1 MNRFSI
7 GTHAF
12 ILIVLAVGIIYSLPN
27 LYPAKPAIQIAYTD
41 SGQSADQG
49 LLNEVTEILSAK
61 SIQSESIG
69 LKDNNIVAKFSSFD
83 DQLAAK
89 SALQRIL
96 LDRAIVALNLEP
108 STPQWLRDI
117 GGGPLKLGLDLSGG
131 VHFLLEVDIESALDN
146 RLDSLLNQYRK
157 KFRDDRINVESSQ
170 KKDKELS
177 FSFASDEDYNKALK
191 VFGDDNITA
200 VGTALYDIQ
209 TNTIRNNVD
218 ISYSQSAIKEIRDY
232 AVGQNL
238 MTLRNRVNELGVS
251 EPIVQRQGSSRIV
264 VELPGVQDTTAAKK
278 IIGKTANLEF
288 RLEAAPDDNITA
300 VGTALYDIQTNT
312 IRNNVDISYSQ
323 SAIKEIRDYAVGQN
337 LMTLRNRVNELG
349 VSEPIVQR
357 QGSSRIVVELPGVQ
371 DTTAAKKI
379 IGKTANLEFRLEAA
393 PTTSRLRKEEFTYQD
408 ERMGSAYLEKN
419 IIVAGERVTNA
430 SSGFDESGFAQV
442 NISLDMQGG
451 RAMQKATSGNIGRRL
466 GVLFV
471 ERKNKSTL
479 TIDEN
484 GDEVIEQSSYIEKNI
499 ISLATVQAVLGTG
512 FRITGVGSPQEA
524 SELALLL
531 RAGALAA
538 PMKFVEER
546 TVGPS
551 LGKENI
557 ELGIRSIIIGL
568 LSVVLFMVFYYRWF
582 GLAANI
588 ALFANVVL
596 ITGFMSLL
604 GATLTLPGIAGIV
617 LTIGMAVDANVLI
630 FSRIR
635 EELAEGRDP
644 QTAIQEGFSRA
655 FVTIFDANVTTLIA
669 SIVLYAIGTG
679 PIKGFAIT
687 LSIGII
693 TSMFTAILGTRAI
706 INLMYGNKN
715 IKELRV

>member
-12 ILIVLAVGIIYSLPN
+12 ILMVLAIGVIYSLPN

-41 SGQSADQG
+41 SGKSADQS
-49 LLNEVTEILSAK
+49 LLDQVSEILISKA
-61 SIQSESIG
+61 ITAESVG

-83 DQLAAK
+83 AQLAAK
-89 SALQRIL
+89 SALQRVL
-96 LDRAIVALNLEP
+96 LDRAVVALNLEP
-108 STPQWLRDI
+108 STPQWLRSI

-157 KFRDDRINVESSQ
+157 KFRDDRISVESSQ
-170 KKDKELS
+170 KNDKELI
-177 FSFASDEDYNKALK
+177 FEFLGDEDYSKALK
-191 VFGDDNITA
+191 IFGDDNITS
-200 VGTALYDIQ
+200 VGTALYDLQ
-209 TNTIRNNVD
+209 PSSIRNRV
-218 ISYSQSAIKEIRDY
+218 SLAYSQSAIKEIRDY

-288 RLEAAPDDNITA
+288 RLEA
-300 VGTALYDIQTNT
+300 
-312 IRNNVDISYSQ
+312 
-323 SAIKEIRDYAVGQN
+323 
-337 LMTLRNRVNELG
+337 
-349 VSEPIVQR
+349 
-357 QGSSRIVVELPGVQ
+357 SS
-371 DTTAAKKI
+371 
-379 IGKTANLEFRLEAA
+379 
-393 PTTSRLRKEEFTYQD
+393 TTSSLRKEEFDYQD

-419 IIVAGERVTNA
+419 VIVAGDRVTNA

-451 RAMQKATSGNIGRRL
+451 RAMQKATSGNIGRKL

-471 ERKNKSTL
+471 EQKNKSILTL
-479 TIDEN
+479 DEN
-484 GDEVIEQSSYIEKNI
+484 GQEVIEQTSYIEKSI
-499 ISLATVQAVLGTG
+499 ISLATVQAVLGTS

-568 LSVVLFMVFYYRWF
+568 LSVIAFMLFYYRWF

-588 ALFANVVL
+588 ALLANVVL

-635 EELAEGRDP
+635 EELAEGKDP

-669 SIVLYAIGTG
+669 SVVLYAIGTG

-693 TSMFTAILGTRAI
+693 TSMFTAIIGTRAI

-715 IKELRV
+715 IQELRV

>member
-12 ILIVLAVGIIYSLPN
+12 ILIVLAIGIIYSLPN

-49 LLNEVTEILSAK
+49 LLNEVSDILKAK
-61 SIQSESIG
+61 NIQSESVG

-131 VHFLLEVDIESALDN
+131 VHFLLEVDIESALNN

-157 KFRDDRINVESSQ
+157 KFRDDRISVESSQ
-170 KKDKELS
+170 KNDKELS
-177 FSFASDEDYNKALK
+177 FSFVSDEDYNKALK
-191 VFGDDNITA
+191 IFGDDNITA

-209 TNTIRNNVD
+209 TNAIRNKVD
-218 ISYSQSAIKEIRDY
+218 IAYSQGAIKEIRDY

-288 RLEAAPDDNITA
+288 RLEA
-300 VGTALYDIQTNT
+300 
-312 IRNNVDISYSQ
+312 
-323 SAIKEIRDYAVGQN
+323 
-337 LMTLRNRVNELG
+337 
-349 VSEPIVQR
+349 
-357 QGSSRIVVELPGVQ
+357 SS
-371 DTTAAKKI
+371 
-379 IGKTANLEFRLEAA
+379 
-393 PTTSRLRKEEFTYQD
+393 TTSRLRKEEFDYKD
-408 ERMGSAYLEKN
+408 ERMGSADLEKSV
-419 IIVAGERVTNA
+419 IVAGERVTNA

-471 ERKNKSTL
+471 ERKNKSIL
-479 TIDEN
+479 TTDEN
-484 GDEVIEQSSYIEKNI
+484 GNEVIEQSSYIEKNI
-499 ISLATVQAVLGTG
+499 ISLATVQAVLGTS

-557 ELGIRSIIIGL
+557 QLGIKSIIIGL

-635 EELAEGRDP
+635 EELAEGKDP
-644 QTAIQEGFSRA
+644 QTAIEQGFSRA

-687 LSIGII
+687 LSIGIV

-715 IKELRV
+715 IQELRV

>member
-7 GTHAF
+7 WTYAF
-12 ILIVLAVGIIYSLPN
+12 ILMVLSIGLIYSLPN

-41 SGQSADQG
+41 SGKSADQI
-49 LLNEVTEILSAK
+49 LLNQVQDILEDQ
-61 SIQSESIG
+61 SIDVESVG
-69 LKDNNIVAKFSSFD
+69 LKDNNIIAKFNSFD
-83 DQLAAK
+83 DQLAGKA
-89 SALQRIL
+89 ALQNTL

-131 VHFLLEVDIESALDN
+131 VHFLLEVDIDSALDN
-146 RLDSLLNQYRK
+146 RLESLLNEYRK
-157 KFRDDRINVESSQ
+157 KFRDDRINVESSR
-170 KKDKELS
+170 KEGKELL
-177 FSFASDEDYNKALK
+177 FSFASDEDYNKALRM
-191 VFGDDNITA
+191 FNEDNITPL
-200 VGTALYDIQ
+200 GTPFYNLKP
-209 TNTIRNNVD
+209 NSVRNLVEVA
-218 ISYSQSAIKEIRDY
+218 YSQNAIKEIRDY

-288 RLEAAPDDNITA
+288 RLEAA
-300 VGTALYDIQTNT
+300 
-312 IRNNVDISYSQ
+312 S
-323 SAIKEIRDYAVGQN
+323 
-337 LMTLRNRVNELG
+337 
-349 VSEPIVQR
+349 
-357 QGSSRIVVELPGVQ
+357 
-371 DTTAAKKI
+371 
-379 IGKTANLEFRLEAA
+379 
-393 PTTSRLRKEEFTYQD
+393 TTSRLRKEEFDFQD
-408 ERMGSAYLEKN
+408 ERMGSAFLEKN

-442 NISLDMQGG
+442 NITLDMQGG
-451 RAMQKATSGNIGRRL
+451 RAMQKATNGNIGRRL

-471 ERKNKSTL
+471 EQKNKSVL
-479 TIDEN
+479 IQDAEGN
-484 GDEVIEQSSYIEKNI
+484 DVIEQTSYIEKEI
-499 ISLATVQAVLGTG
+499 ISLATVQAVLGTA

-557 ELGIRSIIIGL
+557 ELGVRSIIIGL
-568 LSVVLFMVFYYRWF
+568 LSVIAFMLFYYRWF
-582 GLAANI
+582 GFAANI

-635 EELAEGRDP
+635 EELKEGKDP

-655 FVTIFDANVTTLIA
+655 FVTIVDANVTTLIA

-679 PIKGFAIT
+679 PVKGFAIT
-687 LSIGII
+687 LSIGIL

>member
-49 LLNEVTEILSAK
+49 LLNEVTDILNAK
-61 SIQSESIG
+61 SIESESIG

-157 KFRDDRINVESSQ
+157 KFRDDRISVESSQ
-170 KKDKELS
+170 KQDKELS
-177 FSFASDEDYNKALK
+177 FSFVSDEDYNKALK

-209 TNTIRNNVD
+209 TNAIRNKVD

-288 RLEAAPDDNITA
+288 RLEAA
-300 VGTALYDIQTNT
+300 
-312 IRNNVDISYSQ
+312 S
-323 SAIKEIRDYAVGQN
+323 
-337 LMTLRNRVNELG
+337 
-349 VSEPIVQR
+349 
-357 QGSSRIVVELPGVQ
+357 
-371 DTTAAKKI
+371 
-379 IGKTANLEFRLEAA
+379 
-393 PTTSRLRKEEFTYQD
+393 TTSRLRKEEFD
-408 ERMGSAYLEKN
+408 FKDARMGSAYLEKT

-451 RAMQKATSGNIGRRL
+451 RAMQKATSGNIGRKL

-635 EELAEGRDP
+635 EELAEGKDP

-669 SIVLYAIGTG
+669 STVLYAIGTG

-693 TSMFTAILGTRAI
+693 TSMFTAIMGTRAI

-715 IKELRV
+715 ITELRV

>member
-7 GTHAF
+7 WTYTF
-12 ILIVLAVGIIYSLPN
+12 ILLVLSIGVIYSLPN

-41 SGQSADQG
+41 SGKSADQA
-49 LLNEVTEILSAK
+49 LLNQVKEILEDQA
-61 SIQSESIG
+61 IGTESVG
-69 LKDNNIVAKFSSFD
+69 LKENNIVAKFNSFD
-83 DQLAAK
+83 DQLAGKA
-89 SALQRIL
+89 ALQKIL
-96 LDRAIVALNLEP
+96 LDQAIVALNLEP
-108 STPQWLRDI
+108 STPEWLRDI

-131 VHFLLEVDIESALDN
+131 VHFLLEVDLDSALDN
-146 RLDSLLNQYRK
+146 RLESLLNEYRK
-157 KFRDDRINVESSQ
+157 KFRDDRINVESSR
-170 KKDKELS
+170 KENKDLL
-177 FSFASDEDYNKALK
+177 FSFVSDKDYNKALRI
-191 VFGDDNITA
+191 FTEDNITPL
-200 VGTALYDIQ
+200 GTSLYDLRS
-209 TNTIRNNVD
+209 NSVRN
-218 ISYSQSAIKEIRDY
+218 IIELAYSQSALKEIRDY

-288 RLEAAPDDNITA
+288 RLEAA
-300 VGTALYDIQTNT
+300 
-312 IRNNVDISYSQ
+312 S
-323 SAIKEIRDYAVGQN
+323 
-337 LMTLRNRVNELG
+337 
-349 VSEPIVQR
+349 
-357 QGSSRIVVELPGVQ
+357 
-371 DTTAAKKI
+371 
-379 IGKTANLEFRLEAA
+379 
-393 PTTSRLRKEEFTYQD
+393 TTSRLRKEEFDFQD
-408 ERMGSAYLEKN
+408 ERMGSAFLEKK
-419 IIVAGERVTNA
+419 IIVAGDRVTNA

-442 NISLDMQGG
+442 NITLDMQGG
-451 RAMQKATSGNIGRRL
+451 RAMQKATNGNIGRRL

-471 ERKNKSTL
+471 EQKNKSVL
-479 TIDEN
+479 TQDVDGN
-484 GDEVIEQSSYIEKNI
+484 DVIEQSSYIEKEI
-499 ISLATVQAVLGTG
+499 ISLATVQAVLGTA

-557 ELGIRSIIIGL
+557 QLGVRSIIIGL
-568 LSVVLFMVFYYRWF
+568 LSVIAFMLFYYRWF
-582 GLAANI
+582 GFAANI

-635 EELAEGRDP
+635 EELKEGKDP

-655 FVTIFDANVTTLIA
+655 FVTIVDANVTTLIA
-669 SIVLYAIGTG
+669 SIILYAIGTG
-679 PIKGFAIT
+679 PVKGFAIT
-687 LSIGII
+687 LSIGIL

>member
-12 ILIVLAVGIIYSLPN
+12 ILIVLAIGIIYSLPN

-49 LLNEVTEILSAK
+49 LLNEVSDILKAK
-61 SIQSESIG
+61 NIQSESVG

-157 KFRDDRINVESSQ
+157 KFRDDRISVESSQ
-170 KKDKELS
+170 KNDKELS
-177 FSFASDEDYNKALK
+177 FSFVSDEDYNKALK
-191 VFGDDNITA
+191 IFGDDNITA
-200 VGTALYDIQ
+200 VGTALYDIK
-209 TNTIRNNVD
+209 TNTIRNKVD
-218 ISYSQSAIKEIRDY
+218 IAYSQGAIKEIRDY

-288 RLEAAPDDNITA
+288 RLEA
-300 VGTALYDIQTNT
+300 
-312 IRNNVDISYSQ
+312 
-323 SAIKEIRDYAVGQN
+323 
-337 LMTLRNRVNELG
+337 
-349 VSEPIVQR
+349 
-357 QGSSRIVVELPGVQ
+357 SS
-371 DTTAAKKI
+371 
-379 IGKTANLEFRLEAA
+379 
-393 PTTSRLRKEEFTYQD
+393 TTSRLRKEEFDYKD
-408 ERMGSAYLEKN
+408 ERMGSADLEKSV
-419 IIVAGERVTNA
+419 IVAGERVTNA

-471 ERKNKSTL
+471 ERKNKSIL
-479 TIDEN
+479 TTDEN
-484 GDEVIEQSSYIEKNI
+484 GNEVIEQSSYIEKNI
-499 ISLATVQAVLGTG
+499 ISLATVQAVLGTS

-557 ELGIRSIIIGL
+557 QLGIKSIIIGL
-568 LSVVLFMVFYYRWF
+568 LSVVLFMIFYYRWF

-635 EELAEGRDP
+635 EELAEGKDP
-644 QTAIQEGFSRA
+644 QTAIEQGFSRA

-715 IKELRV
+715 IQELRV

>member
-7 GTHAF
+7 WTYAF
-12 ILIVLAVGIIYSLPN
+12 ILMVLSIGVLYSLPN

-41 SGQSADQG
+41 SGMSADQS
-49 LLNEVTEILSAK
+49 LLDRVTEILAEQNISV
-61 SIQSESIG
+61 ESVG
-69 LKDNNIVAKFSSFD
+69 LKENNIVAKFTSFD
-83 DQLAAK
+83 DQLAGKA
-89 SALQRIL
+89 ALQKTL
-96 LDRAIVALNLEP
+96 LDQAIVALNLEP

-131 VHFLLEVDIESALDN
+131 VHFLLEVDIDSALDN
-146 RLDSLLNQYRK
+146 RLESLLSQYRK
-157 KFRDDRINVESSQ
+157 KFRDDRINVESSR
-170 KKDKELS
+170 KDNKDLL
-177 FSFASDEDYNKALK
+177 FAFVSDEDYNKALRI
-191 VFGDDNITA
+191 FTEDNVTPL
-200 VGTALYDIQ
+200 GKSLYDLKL
-209 TNTIRNNVD
+209 NSVRNLVELA
-218 ISYSQSAIKEIRDY
+218 YSDSAIKEIRDY

-288 RLEAAPDDNITA
+288 RLEA
-300 VGTALYDIQTNT
+300 
-312 IRNNVDISYSQ
+312 
-323 SAIKEIRDYAVGQN
+323 SA
-337 LMTLRNRVNELG
+337 
-349 VSEPIVQR
+349 
-357 QGSSRIVVELPGVQ
+357 
-371 DTTAAKKI
+371 
-379 IGKTANLEFRLEAA
+379 
-393 PTTSRLRKEEFTYQD
+393 TTSRLRKEEFDYQD

-442 NISLDMQGG
+442 NLSLDMQGG

-471 ERKNKSTL
+471 EQKNKSVL
-479 TIDEN
+479 TQDAN
-484 GDEVIEQSSYIEKNI
+484 GNEVIEQSSYIEKEI
-499 ISLATVQAVLGTG
+499 ISLATVQAVLGTA

-557 ELGIRSIIIGL
+557 ELGIKSIIIGL
-568 LSVVLFMVFYYRWF
+568 LSVIAFMLFYYRWF

-635 EELAEGRDP
+635 EELKDGKDP

-655 FVTIFDANVTTLIA
+655 FVTIVDANVT
-669 SIVLYAIGTG
+669 
-679 PIKGFAIT
+679 
-687 LSIGII
+687 
-693 TSMFTAILGTRAI
+693 
-706 INLMYGNKN
+706 
-715 IKELRV
+715 

>member
-12 ILIVLAVGIIYSLPN
+12 ILIVLAIGIIYSLPN

-49 LLNEVTEILSAK
+49 LLNEVSDILKAK
-61 SIQSESIG
+61 NIQSESVG

-157 KFRDDRINVESSQ
+157 KFRDDRISVESSQ
-170 KKDKELS
+170 KNDKELS
-177 FSFASDEDYNKALK
+177 FSFVSDEDYNKALK
-191 VFGDDNITA
+191 IFGDDNITA

-209 TNTIRNNVD
+209 TNAIRNKVD
-218 ISYSQSAIKEIRDY
+218 IAYSQGAIKEIRDY

-288 RLEAAPDDNITA
+288 RLEA
-300 VGTALYDIQTNT
+300 
-312 IRNNVDISYSQ
+312 
-323 SAIKEIRDYAVGQN
+323 
-337 LMTLRNRVNELG
+337 
-349 VSEPIVQR
+349 
-357 QGSSRIVVELPGVQ
+357 SS
-371 DTTAAKKI
+371 
-379 IGKTANLEFRLEAA
+379 
-393 PTTSRLRKEEFTYQD
+393 TTSRLRKEEFDYKD
-408 ERMGSAYLEKN
+408 ERMGSADLEKSV
-419 IIVAGERVTNA
+419 IVAGERVTNA

-471 ERKNKSTL
+471 ERKNKSIL
-479 TIDEN
+479 TTDEN
-484 GDEVIEQSSYIEKNI
+484 GNEVIEQSSYIEKNI
-499 ISLATVQAVLGTG
+499 ISLATVQAVLGTS

-557 ELGIRSIIIGL
+557 QLGIKSIIIGL

-630 FSRIR
+630 FSIIR

-644 QTAIQEGFSRA
+644 QTAIEQGFSRA

-715 IKELRV
+715 IQELRV

>member
-7 GTHAF
+7 WTYAF
-12 ILIVLAVGIIYSLPN
+12 ILMVLSIGLIYSLPN

-41 SGQSADQG
+41 SGKSADQI
-49 LLNEVTEILSAK
+49 LLNQVTEILED
-61 SIQSESIG
+61 QSVGVESVG
-69 LKDNNIVAKFSSFD
+69 LKDNNIIAKFTSFD
-83 DQLAAK
+83 DQLAGKA
-89 SALQRIL
+89 ALQRVL
-96 LDRAIVALNLEP
+96 LDRAVVALNLEP
-108 STPQWLRDI
+108 STPKWLRDI

-131 VHFLLEVDIESALDN
+131 VHFLLEVDIDIALDN
-146 RLDSLLNQYRK
+146 RLESLLNEYRK
-157 KFRDDRINVESSQ
+157 KFRDERINVESSL
-170 KKDKELS
+170 KSNKDLI
-177 FSFASDEDYNKALK
+177 FSFISDEDYNKALRI
-191 VFGDDNITA
+191 FSDDNITSL
-200 VGTALYDIQ
+200 GTPLYDLRP
-209 TNTIRNNVD
+209 NSLRNVVE
-218 ISYSQSAIKEIRDY
+218 IAYSQNAIKEIRDY

-288 RLEAAPDDNITA
+288 RLEAA
-300 VGTALYDIQTNT
+300 
-312 IRNNVDISYSQ
+312 S
-323 SAIKEIRDYAVGQN
+323 
-337 LMTLRNRVNELG
+337 
-349 VSEPIVQR
+349 
-357 QGSSRIVVELPGVQ
+357 
-371 DTTAAKKI
+371 
-379 IGKTANLEFRLEAA
+379 
-393 PTTSRLRKEEFTYQD
+393 TTSRLRKEEFDFQD
-408 ERMGSAYLEKN
+408 ERMGSAFLEKN
-419 IIVAGERVTNA
+419 IIVAGDRVTNA

-442 NISLDMQGG
+442 NITLDMQGG
-451 RAMQKATSGNIGRRL
+451 RAMQKATNGNIGRRL

-471 ERKNKSTL
+471 EQKNKSVL
-479 TIDEN
+479 TKDADGN
-484 GDEVIEQSSYIEKNI
+484 DVIEQTSYVTKEI
-499 ISLATVQAVLGTG
+499 ISLATVQAVLGTA

-557 ELGIRSIIIGL
+557 ELGVRSIIIGL
-568 LSVVLFMVFYYRWF
+568 LSVIAFMFFYYRWF
-582 GLAANI
+582 GFAANI

-635 EELAEGRDP
+635 EELKAGKDP

-655 FVTIFDANVTTLIA
+655 FVTIVDANVTTLIA
-669 SIVLYAIGTG
+669 SVVLYAIGTG

-687 LSIGII
+687 LSIGIL

>member
-12 ILIVLAVGIIYSLPN
+12 ILMVLAIGVIYSLPN

-41 SGQSADQG
+41 SGKSADQS
-49 LLNEVTEILSAK
+49 LLDQVREILMSKA
-61 SIQSESIG
+61 ITAESVG

-83 DQLAAK
+83 VQLAAK
-89 SALQRIL
+89 SALQRVL
-96 LDRAIVALNLEP
+96 LDRAVVALNLEP
-108 STPQWLRDI
+108 STPQWLRSI

-157 KFRDDRINVESSQ
+157 KFRDDRISVESSQ
-170 KKDKELS
+170 KNDKELI
-177 FSFASDEDYNKALK
+177 FEFLGDEDYSKALK
-191 VFGDDNITA
+191 IFGDDNITS
-200 VGTALYDIQ
+200 VGTALYDLQ
-209 TNTIRNNVD
+209 PSSIRNRV
-218 ISYSQSAIKEIRDY
+218 SLAYSQSAIKEIRDY

-288 RLEAAPDDNITA
+288 RLEAA
-300 VGTALYDIQTNT
+300 
-312 IRNNVDISYSQ
+312 S
-323 SAIKEIRDYAVGQN
+323 
-337 LMTLRNRVNELG
+337 
-349 VSEPIVQR
+349 
-357 QGSSRIVVELPGVQ
+357 
-371 DTTAAKKI
+371 
-379 IGKTANLEFRLEAA
+379 
-393 PTTSRLRKEEFTYQD
+393 TTSRLRKEEFDYQD

-419 IIVAGERVTNA
+419 VIVAGERVTNA

-451 RAMQKATSGNIGRRL
+451 RAMQKATSGNIGRKL

-471 ERKNKSTL
+471 ERKNKSILTL
-479 TIDEN
+479 DEN
-484 GDEVIEQSSYIEKNI
+484 GQEVIEQTSYIEKSI
-499 ISLATVQAVLGTG
+499 ISLATVQAVLGTS

-568 LSVVLFMVFYYRWF
+568 LSVIAFMLFYYRWF

-635 EELAEGRDP
+635 EELAEGKDP

-669 SIVLYAIGTG
+669 SVVLYAIGTG

-693 TSMFTAILGTRAI
+693 TSMFTAIIGTRAI

-715 IKELRV
+715 IQELRV

>member
-7 GTHAF
+7 WTYTF
-12 ILIVLAVGIIYSLPN
+12 ILMVLSIGVIYSLPN

-41 SGQSADQG
+41 SGKSADQV
-49 LLNEVTEILSAK
+49 LLNQVKDILEG
-61 SIQSESIG
+61 QSTGVESVG
-69 LKDNNIVAKFSSFD
+69 LKDNNIIAKFDNFD
-83 DQLAAK
+83 DQLAGKA
-89 SALQRIL
+89 ALQKIL
-96 LDRAIVALNLEP
+96 LDDAIVALNLEP
-108 STPQWLRDI
+108 STPQWLRNI

-131 VHFLLEVDIESALDN
+131 VHFLLEVDIDSALDN
-146 RLDSLLNQYRK
+146 RLESLLNEYRK
-157 KFRDDRINVESSQ
+157 KFRDDRINVESSR
-170 KKDKELS
+170 KDNKDLV
-177 FSFASDEDYNKALK
+177 FSFASDEDYNKALR
-191 VFGDDNITA
+191 VFNEDNITPL
-200 VGTALYDIQ
+200 GTSLYDLS
-209 TNTIRNNVD
+209 TNSIRNLVELT
-218 ISYSQSAIKEIRDY
+218 YSTSAIKEIRDY

-264 VELPGVQDTTAAKK
+264 VQLPGVQDTTAAKK

-288 RLEAAPDDNITA
+288 RLEAA
-300 VGTALYDIQTNT
+300 
-312 IRNNVDISYSQ
+312 S
-323 SAIKEIRDYAVGQN
+323 
-337 LMTLRNRVNELG
+337 
-349 VSEPIVQR
+349 
-357 QGSSRIVVELPGVQ
+357 
-371 DTTAAKKI
+371 
-379 IGKTANLEFRLEAA
+379 
-393 PTTSRLRKEEFTYQD
+393 TTSRLRKEEFDWQD
-408 ERMGSAYLEKN
+408 ERMGSAFLEKN

-430 SSGFDESGFAQV
+430 NSGFDENGLAQV
-442 NISLDMQGG
+442 NITLDMQGG
-451 RAMQKATSGNIGRRL
+451 RAMQKATNGNIGRRL
-466 GVLFV
+466 GDLFV
-471 ERKNKSTL
+471 EQKNKSVL
-479 TIDEN
+479 TQDADGN
-484 GDEVIEQSSYIEKNI
+484 DVIEQTSYIEKEI
-499 ISLATVQAVLGTG
+499 ISLATVQAVLGTS

-557 ELGIRSIIIGL
+557 ELGVRSIIIGL
-568 LSVVLFMVFYYRWF
+568 FSVIAFMLFYYRWF
-582 GLAANI
+582 GFAANI

-635 EELAEGRDP
+635 EELKDGKDP

-655 FVTIFDANVTTLIA
+655 FVTIVDANVTTLIA

-679 PIKGFAIT
+679 PVKGFAIT
-687 LSIGII
+687 LSIGIL

-706 INLMYGNKN
+706 INLMYGNQN